1 MSPESQRRVARQ
13 LAQEP
18 VEREDRTKHSEG
30 IVFSV
35 LKLLTVGLLGA
46 AFYELLV
53 SVGGSRWLSRS
64 LTGVLVAL
72 IVFGVHW
79 HSRRNST
86 L

>member
-18 VEREDRTKHSEG
+18 VEREDRTKHSDG
-30 IVFSV
+30 VVFSV
-35 LKLLTVGLLGA
+35 LKLLAVGVLGVV
-46 AFYELLV
+46 FYEVLV
-53 SVGGSRWLSRS
+53 SLGGSRWLSRS

-72 IVFGVHW
+72 TVFGAHW
-79 HSRRNST
+79 YGRRNST